1 MLRESSIA
9 YGYRLDHAS
18 IADPSIPIGVPGG
31 NTLLLFVDAA
41 MGRPGHS
48 LTVSHSAIIRELGP
62 EALVDAAAVFGNF
75 EMMNRIA
82 EGTGIPITNQMLERE
97 QQLVTDLDLHSLMKE
112 P

>member
-9 YGYRLDHAS
+9 YGYDLNHGS

-31 NTLLLFVDAA
+31 NTLLRFVDAA
-41 MGRPGHS
+41 IGRSDEPLGD
-48 LTVSHSAIIRELGP
+48 SHNAIIEELGP

-82 EGTGIPITNQMLERE
+82 EGTGIPLTHQLLKREER
-97 QQLVTDLDLHSLMKE
+97 LITDLGIDNLMRE
-112 P
+112 